1 MALYHS
7 PYDKKVRAERPSGSH
22 IIFFLFSFDLTGV
35 PLTPSSLRLSHGTQD
50 MAFSS
55 AANILLRSNRVPDAV
70 LFAKL
75 ALLTSPPD
83 RGGVH
88 LTLANALAADGK
100 LDAAAKHYEASIRLR
115 PHYDIV
121 INLLRQLR

>member
-1 MALYHS
+1 
-7 PYDKKVRAERPSGSH
+7 
-22 IIFFLFSFDLTGV
+22 
-35 PLTPSSLRLSHGTQD
+35 
-50 MAFSS
+50 MAFAS

-75 ALLTSPPD
+75 ALLVSPPD
-83 RGGVH
+83 RAGVH
-88 LTLANALAADGK
+88 LTLANALAADGQ

-121 INLLRQLR
+121 ITLLRQLR